1 MFVFEI
7 SLLLYVYEWAMFGLT
22 VEIELLMINRM
33 SSLAL
38 FGYPFEETVT
48 VYVMKWILKMIGL
61 LMVSKASVSH
71 DLPSPG
77 WNSPVMLL
85 SFVDAWNRPF

>member
-1 MFVFEI
+1 MVLYRAVT
-7 SLLLYVYEWAMFGLT
+7 SLSASDGVVKSSIIAGCGYIMQPVICFG
-22 VEIELLMINRM
+22 
-33 SSLAL
+33 
-38 FGYPFEETVT
+38 
-48 VYVMKWILKMIGL
+48 YVMKWILKMIGL